1 MLWQR
6 DMCVGAGLGAGV
18 VWRAGVVNMGES
30 ERQRAERGWA
40 GLVNGMD
47 RNGRDGGGE
56 AETRMEWEH

>member
-1 MLWQR
+1 M
-6 DMCVGAGLGAGV
+6 GAGLGDGV

-47 RNGRDGGGE
+47 RNGRDGGCE
-56 AETRMEWEH
+56 AETKMEWEH